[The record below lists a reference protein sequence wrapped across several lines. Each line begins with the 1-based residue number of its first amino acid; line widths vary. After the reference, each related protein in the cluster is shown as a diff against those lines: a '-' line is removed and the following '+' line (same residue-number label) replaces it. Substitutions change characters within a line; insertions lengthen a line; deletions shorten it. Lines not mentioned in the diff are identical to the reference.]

1 MSADAV
7 KASRVYAVRCGERLV
22 SSTGTCIGWEPWIVG
37 GTDHEHEQR
46 RWRHA
51 AAHEHAAVVH
61 DRAAMAHRQAAE
73 FFDEHGEPGK
83 ADRERQ
89 LADRE
94 AQKAEAARRE
104 ASAGLEEL
112 PPDCGCPYRY
122 PEPFR

>member
-1 MSADAV
+1 M
-7 KASRVYAVRCGERLV
+7 
-22 SSTGTCIGWEPWIVG
+22 G

-112 PPDCGCPYRY
+112 PPDCRSCVRHNSGCLEVLAALER
-122 PEPFR
+122 RSAGRHLLASGKIA